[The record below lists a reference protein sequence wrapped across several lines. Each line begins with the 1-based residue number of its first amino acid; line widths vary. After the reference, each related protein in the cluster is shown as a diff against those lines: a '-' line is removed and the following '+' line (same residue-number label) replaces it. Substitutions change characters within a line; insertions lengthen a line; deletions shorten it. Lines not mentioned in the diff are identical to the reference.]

1 MPRANCTLAVR
12 PRLRGIPRSALRA
25 PGAAPHLSPTLISSG
40 RGESGD
46 SGVWLTRRSSYLRQE
61 KGRGTGRLREASIL
75 ATEQRREQESEALP
89 PPPPSL
95 PYTHTH

>member
-1 MPRANCTLAVR
+1 M
-12 PRLRGIPRSALRA
+12 
-25 PGAAPHLSPTLISSG
+25 
-40 RGESGD
+40 
-46 SGVWLTRRSSYLRQE
+46 WLTRRSSYLRQE

-75 ATEQRREQESEALP
+75 ATEQRREQESEARGAPPP